1 MSRLSIEQLERDMP
15 SVHLADRG
23 VVRVS
28 GEDAKSF
35 LDGLVTCDLDR
46 VSPQAARLGAL
57 LSPQGKILFDFI
69 VFQAPQ
75 EIGGGYYLDTFKV
88 FASDLAKRLTFYKL
102 RAKVR
107 IDDLSEAMAVVAGW
121 DGLQPDDEVG
131 LVTQDPRLAELGWR
145 AIIAVGDV
153 SEFAKSPAETY
164 PAHRIGLGVPE
175 GGRDFLFG
183 DAFPHEALM
192 DQLQGVDFDKGCY
205 VGQEVVS
212 RMQHRGT
219 ARTRLVSALYEGGFA
234 ADVGVEVTAGD
245 KTLGKTGT
253 GTQGRGLV
261 MIRLDRAADA
271 LASHVPILAGGIPV
285 KLEKPQWVNF
295 PYPGENDTQSA
306 TEPA

>member
-1 MSRLSIEQLERDMP
+1 MP

-28 GEDAKSF
+28 GADAKSF

-46 VSPQAARLGAL
+46 VSAHTARLGAL

-69 VFQAPQ
+69 VFQAPE

-88 FASDLAKRLTFYKL
+88 FAPDLAKRLGFYRL
-102 RAKVR
+102 RAKVT

-121 DGLQPDDEVG
+121 SEPKPDDEVG
-131 LVTQDPRLAELGWR
+131 LVAEDPRLPDLGWR
-145 AIIAVGDV
+145 AIVAAEDAA
-153 SEFAKSPAETY
+153 EFATAPAEAY
-164 PAHRIGLGVPE
+164 QAHRIALGVPE

-192 DQLQGVDFDKGCY
+192 DQLHGVDFDKGCY

-219 ARTRLVSALYEGGFA
+219 ARTRIVPAVYEGGLA

-253 GTQGRGLV
+253 GIDGRGLL

-271 LASHVPILAGGIPV
+271 LAAGQTILAGGIPV
-285 KLEKPQWVNF
+285 RLEKPRWVNF
-295 PYPGENDTQSA
+295 PYPGEGVTPLGA
-306 TEPA
+306 EPG